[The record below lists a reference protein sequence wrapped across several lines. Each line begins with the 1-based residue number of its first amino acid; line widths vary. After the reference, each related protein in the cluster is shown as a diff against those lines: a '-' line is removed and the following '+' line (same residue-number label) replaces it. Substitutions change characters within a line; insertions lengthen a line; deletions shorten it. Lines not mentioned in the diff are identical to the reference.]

1 MTGGGLLRLAAR
13 HGRLLLILGL
23 LAGASLPDLARDIAP
38 WLGPM
43 AAALIGLAAF
53 RIGLSRAVGA
63 LSDLVLTLR
72 IALAL
77 QFLLPLTALGC
88 LWAAGLLHRPE
99 AAIALLVMSAPP
111 VGMGPGL
118 AVLSGL
124 PPEPALRQLVL
135 GTALLPLTALPVL
148 AALPGVGAGTGVLI
162 AEGRLLA
169 TILLGAGAGFALR
182 ALLLPEAREPQIRA
196 ADGAGAM
203 LGAVIVIGLM
213 AEVGPVLVSDPL
225 RLGYWLAF
233 AFALNLGLQAAT
245 SAVLRARGA
254 GAEAGTFG
262 IVAGNR
268 NVLLFLVA
276 LPPEVFAPLMVFVG
290 CYQVPMYLTPL
301 FARGLHRARAA

>member
-1 MTGGGLLRLAAR
+1 MGDLLRLAAR

-23 LAGASLPDLARDIAP
+23 LAGVGLPGLARALAP

-53 RIGLSRAVGA
+53 RIGLRRAVGA

-72 IALAL
+72 MAIVL
-77 QFLLPLTALGC
+77 QFLLPLAAL
-88 LWAAGLLHRPE
+88 AALASVGLMHRPE
-99 AAIALLVMSAPP
+99 AVIALLVMAAPP

-135 GTALLPLTALPVL
+135 GTALLPLSALPVL
-148 AALPGVGAGTGVLI
+148 ATLPGLGPGAGVLW
-162 AEGRLLA
+162 AEGKLLV

-182 ALLLPEAREPQIRA
+182 RLFLPGATEPQIRA
-196 ADGAGAM
+196 ADGAGAI

-213 AEVGPVLVSDPL
+213 AEVGPVLLSDPL
-225 RLGYWLAF
+225 RLCYWLAL
-233 AFALNLGLQAAT
+233 AFALNFGLQAAT
-245 SAVLRARGA
+245 SAILRARGR

-262 IVAGNR
+262 IIAGNR
-268 NVLLFLVA
+268 NVLLFVVA
-276 LPPEVFAPLMVFVG
+276 LPPEVVAPLMVFVG
-290 CYQVPMYLTPL
+290 CYQIPMYLTPL
-301 FARGLHRARAA
+301 FARHLHRHGG